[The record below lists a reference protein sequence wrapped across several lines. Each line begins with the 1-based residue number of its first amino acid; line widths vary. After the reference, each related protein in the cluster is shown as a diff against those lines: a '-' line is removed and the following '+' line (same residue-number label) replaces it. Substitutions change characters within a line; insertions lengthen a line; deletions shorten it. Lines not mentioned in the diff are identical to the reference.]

1 MDTSV
6 LQFYPTLF
14 ILATEVMDMLG
25 DMVWER
31 IKQKA
36 EFAEDGTRICSLP
49 GHHLISFN
57 VPLSRSLLHCVS
69 CLCVGI
75 FLFYFV

>member
-14 ILATEVMDMLG
+14 VLVTDLLDMLG

-36 EFAEDGTRICSLP
+36 EFSQDGALICSLP
-49 GHHLISFN
+49 GTNLLESLY
-57 VPLSRSLLHCVS
+57 LSS
-69 CLCVGI
+69 
-75 FLFYFV
+75 